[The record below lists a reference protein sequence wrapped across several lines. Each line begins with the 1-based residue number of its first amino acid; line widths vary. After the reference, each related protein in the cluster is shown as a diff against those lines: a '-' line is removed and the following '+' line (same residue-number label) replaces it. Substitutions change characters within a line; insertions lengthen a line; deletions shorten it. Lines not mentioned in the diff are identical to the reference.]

1 MISNPHFL
9 DSIREN
15 LSNHKRGTNW
25 FNQTEISS
33 ITEVMEQH
41 KEGNSGILTLG
52 ELGEINFPYFKMG
65 NIDSTKLF
73 GLDEL
78 ILFSFYYTNRNR
90 YKKTLDLGA
99 NIGLHTLVMKKLG
112 FQVTSYEPDSVHLA
126 QIEKVMN
133 LNDLSTEGLT
143 PKAISDKC
151 GAMEYIRILGNTTGS
166 HLLGSKNDVYGET
179 EVINVEVDDI
189 LEVLTQGNF
198 DFVKMDVEGH
208 EAVLLNRITA
218 QSIFKTDIMLEI
230 GSEANAKEIFTILS
244 DKKIPAYAQKINWE
258 RVEKLEDLPSHH
270 THGSLFLSMQG
281 APNWNLQLK

>member
-9 DSIREN
+9 DSIRKN
-15 LSNHKRGTNW
+15 QSNHKRGTSW

-33 ITEVMEQH
+33 ITEIMEQH
-41 KEGNSGILTLG
+41 GEGDSGVLTLG
-52 ELGEINFPYFKMG
+52 ELGEIKFPYFKMG
-65 NIDSTKLF
+65 NIDSIKLF

-112 FQVTSYEPDSVHLA
+112 FRVTSYEPDSVHLA

-143 PKAISDKC
+143 PKAISDKR
-151 GAMEYIRILGNTTGS
+151 GVMEYIRILGNTTGS

-179 EVINVEVDDI
+179 EIINVEVDDI

-230 GSEANAKEIFTILS
+230 GSEANAKEVFTILA

-258 RVEKLEDLPSHH
+258 CVEKLEDLPSHH

-281 APNWNLQLK
+281 APNWDLQLK